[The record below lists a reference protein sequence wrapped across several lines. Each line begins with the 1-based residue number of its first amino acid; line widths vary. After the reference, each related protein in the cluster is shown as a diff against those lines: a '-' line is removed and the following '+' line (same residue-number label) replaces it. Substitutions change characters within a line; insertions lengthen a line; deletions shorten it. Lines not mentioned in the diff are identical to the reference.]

1 MPADDDTPLA
11 ATPPTPRDAGAMLAQ
26 ARESAGL
33 SVDAVAAQLK
43 LAPRQVRALESGDF
57 AALPGRTF
65 VRGFMRNYA
74 RFLDVDA
81 DKVLAALPDAEAD
94 PGLSHPHLANTHR
107 AMGEIPNERA
117 RPKSIAGW
125 AIALALAAII
135 AVAVSYEKLRAPPAA
150 PGASTEAPASAP
162 PAAPRDATPAAPGA
176 LPSVDGQQLPNPA
189 APAPSSPQSSADT
202 PAPVANSDGAATA
215 APLANAVESRAGD
228 MSAATD
234 GTATLRPAMMQTSAP
249 VPASGSDPASAPGR
263 GAGVDGARTDAAA
276 APRASTLE
284 IVFRGTSWVDV
295 KDANGTSILTMT
307 GSAGTAR
314 ALDAAPPID
323 LVVGNAG
330 EVDVTFRGTHVDLAP
345 HARQNVA
352 RLTLR

>member
-1 MPADDDTPLA
+1 MPADDDTPLT

-26 ARESAGL
+26 AREAAGL

-81 DKVLAALPDAEAD
+81 EKVLAALPDAEAD

-125 AIALALAAII
+125 AIALALAAIV
-135 AVAVSYEKLRAPPAA
+135 AVAVTYEKLRAPPVAGA
-150 PGASTEAPASAP
+150 PAQEAPAPAMPRDAP
-162 PAAPRDATPAAPGA
+162 PAAPGGA
-176 LPSVDGQQLPNPA
+176 SGVDGQA
-189 APAPSSPQSSADT
+189 AAQSGGARIVI
-202 PAPVANSDGAATA
+202 AAVVGRHCRDGREQRRRGHGGARDGSGSTIARWMPPRPRT
-215 APLANAVESRAGD
+215 
-228 MSAATD
+228 

-249 VPASGSDPASAPGR
+249 MPASGDTAPAVAR
-263 GAGVDGARTDAAA
+263 NAGFDGARTDAAA

-295 KDANGTSILTMT
+295 KDASGTSILTMT

>member
-43 LAPRQVRALESGDF
+43 LAPRQVRALETGDF

-81 DKVLAALPDAEAD
+81 EKVLAALPDAEAD

-107 AMGEIPNERA
+107 AMGEIPDERA

-125 AIALALAAII
+125 AIALALAAIV
-135 AVAVSYEKLRAPPAA
+135 AVAVTYEKLRAPPV
-150 PGASTEAPASAP
+150 PGAPAQEAPIP
-162 PAAPRDATPAAPGA
+162 PAPRDATPAAPGA
-176 LPSVDGQQLPNPA
+176 SPSVDGQPLPNPA
-189 APAPSSPQSSADT
+189 SPATSAPQSSADT
-202 PAPVANSDGAATA
+202 PAPVASNDGAATA
-215 APLANAVESRAGD
+215 APAAKAIDDRAGD
-228 MSAATD
+228 LPAATGGSAA
-234 GTATLRPAMMQTSAP
+234 LRPAMMQTS
-249 VPASGSDPASAPGR
+249 VPASAIGGDATPAAAR
-263 GAGVDGARTDAAA
+263 NAGFDGARADAS

-295 KDANGTSILTMT
+295 KDASGTSILTMT

-314 ALDAAPPID
+314 ALDAAPPIA

>member
-1 MPADDDTPLA
+1 MPADDDTPLT

-26 ARESAGL
+26 AREAAGL

-81 DKVLAALPDAEAD
+81 EKVLAALPDAEAD

-125 AIALALAAII
+125 AIALALAAIV
-135 AVAVSYEKLRAPPAA
+135 AVAVTYEKLRTPPVAGAPAQEAPAPAVPRDAPPAA
-150 PGASTEAPASAP
+150 PGGSS
-162 PAAPRDATPAAPGA
+162 GI
-176 LPSVDGQQLPNPA
+176 DGQQLPNPA
-189 APAPSSPQSSADT
+189 APATSSPQSSADT
-202 PAPVANSDGAATA
+202 PATAASSDGAAMMAPVTA
-215 APLANAVESRAGD
+215 AVDDRPVD
-228 MSAATD
+228 AAAAAD
-234 GTATLRPAMMQTSAP
+234 RPATLRPAMMQTSAP
-249 VPASGSDPASAPGR
+249 MPASGDTPPAVAR
-263 GAGVDGARTDAAA
+263 NAGFDAARTDAAA

-295 KDANGTSILTMT
+295 KDASGTSILTMT